1 MGRLIDLTNQKFGR
15 LTVLERDYS
24 KAKTYWICQ
33 CECGVIKSVWSRNL
47 RTGRTK
53 SCGCLNKEKTSERF
67 LIDLSNHKY
76 GRLTVLKRDLNK
88 DKDKPY
94 WICQC
99 ECGNFVSVSGYSL
112 KSGHTKSCGLLQKE
126 MTSFSLLKDLTG
138 QVFNKLTVIKRDET
152 RADGHAYWACQC
164 ECGNIKSIQG
174 SCLRSGAIQSCGCLK
189 SKGEEKIAKALNDI
203 QCQYKSQYEFQ
214 DLKGDVDCLKFDFA
228 IMDKNENLFLIE
240 YQGEQHYKAT
250 DYFGGENEFKKRQ
263 KYDEKKRLYCKK
275 NNFILIEIPYWDIG
289 KINGQYLLSLME
301 AAREAKR
308 KEIAE
313 G

>member
-33 CECGVIKSVWSRNL
+33 CECRVIKSVWSRNL

-99 ECGNFVSVSGYSL
+99 ECGN
-112 KSGHTKSCGLLQKE
+112 
-126 MTSFSLLKDLTG
+126 
-138 QVFNKLTVIKRDET
+138 
-152 RADGHAYWACQC
+152 
-164 ECGNIKSIQG
+164 IKSIQG
-174 SCLRSGAIQSCGCLK
+174 SCLRSGVIQSCGCLK

-308 KEIAE
+308 KETAE